1 MSGPEQLQSQIQ
13 QEISELTA
21 SVSGLIENFHRLR
34 NPLVESHDKVPQATI
49 QLDKISEQTEAA
61 AHRLLDLVEQIT
73 EREDKVLSGLAEVS
87 KLVEAG
93 DIAAIRPVISKLE
106 THANRTLADAYTMMD
121 ALQFQD
127 ITSQQMNHAAA
138 LLEDIQGKLHSI
150 LEIIVGDSFT
160 ACFGELITGSKK
172 RAYDPHADM
181 NERRTQQED
190 IDNLFAQ
197 TRKK

>member
-1 MSGPEQLQSQIQ
+1 MSGPEQLQTRIQ

-34 NPLVESHDKVPQATI
+34 NPLVESHEKVPQATM

-73 EREDKVLSGLAEVS
+73 EREDQVLAGLAEIS
-87 KLVEAG
+87 KALENG
-93 DIAAIRPVISKLE
+93 DTAAIRPVVSKLNMY
-106 THANRTLADAYTMMD
+106 ANTTLSNAYTMID

-150 LEIIVGDSFT
+150 LEIIVGDTFT
-160 ACFGELITGSKK
+160 ACFGNLLAARKD

-181 NERRTQQED
+181 CDRRTQQED

-197 TRKK
+197 TKKK